1 MHWNAREDV
10 IDGPGTISFDAA
22 AILMVPKAIYLRA
35 ACVFLAGMSQGV
47 ASDIGAGGLGV
58 QDVGPSSVPACAAMM
73 LE

>member
-1 MHWNAREDV
+1 
-10 IDGPGTISFDAA
+10 
-22 AILMVPKAIYLRA
+22 
-35 ACVFLAGMSQGV
+35 MSQGV